1 MTENNEILDRIH
13 ATRIKTQEKLK
24 GKTDKEV
31 VDYYNKEGLRIAK
44 KFGFEHLLCDNPAGQ
59 KPQRV

>member
-13 ATRIKTQEKLK
+13 ATRVKTQEKLK

-31 VDYYNKEGLRIAK
+31 VDYYNSEGLRIAK
-44 KFGFEHLLCDNPAGQ
+44 KFGLDHLLCDGPVGQ